1 MATFHEF
8 RSALLGSAAYP
19 ASAHY
24 RKCWLIHLLNITIVH
39 ASSTCTSNFRAVLI
53 KTSGDGASL
62 QGIVS
67 WVRSMH
73 FDACERLLNLAK
85 YALLFWFSSSIL
97 PSD

>member
-19 ASAHY
+19 ASAHH

-39 ASSTCTSNFRAVLI
+39 ASSTCTSSFRVVLI

-67 WVRSMH
+67 WMSSLR

-85 YALLFWFSSSIL
+85 YAPLFWFYFAI
-97 PSD
+97 